1 MNDAMN
7 TSMISVAPALRI
19 LPEILMTVT
28 GVLVM
33 LIEPLLKPQ
42 TSRKPLGI
50 LAILGTLAALAAS
63 LYQLQ
68 LPAGTAFFGTV
79 QSDAFSVFFHL
90 VIGGIVLVT
99 LLISLDYFEGH
110 TSYVGEYLRAHS
122 VWRDRHDAD
131 DQLG

>member
-1 MNDAMN
+1 M
-7 TSMISVAPALRI
+7 
-19 LPEILMTVT
+19 
-28 GVLVM
+28 LV
-33 LIEPLLKPQ
+33 EAVLKPK

-50 LAILGTLAALAAS
+50 LAILGTLAAIAAS
-63 LYQLQ
+63 VYQLS

-110 TSYVGEYLRAHS
+110 TSYVGEYYALIMFGATGMMLMTCSVELADGVHQPGDFVHLHLHS
-122 VWRDRHDAD
+122 RWISQAQC
-131 DQLG
+131 DQF